1 MLSVRVTVAIAGKTV
16 PVEELA
22 DPRLAGALRSAG
34 QDVAQRLGGIR
45 CSVHHRTATN
55 VRVHFDAR
63 GNADLQYESCCET
76 LGSQIG
82 KALG

>member
-1 MLSVRVTVAIAGKTV
+1 MLSVRVTVMIAGRAV
-16 PVEELA
+16 PIEELA
-22 DPRLAGALRSAG
+22 DARLAGALRNAG

-45 CSVHHRTATN
+45 CPVHQKTATN

-76 LGSQIG
+76 LGSRIG